1 MSKILVLAETDGAR
15 ILPGTAS
22 GILFAQQMGKVTG
35 AEGFD
40 LLLVGGEGIG
50 AEAENWVGYGAERV
64 LVVASAALAHPTAD
78 RIAAVCV
85 AALERFGAT
94 SLVGLASSLGRDV
107 LPRVAALR
115 DLPMLSDVLRIER
128 DAASGRPVFQRPMYA
143 GNIVATVQIE
153 GDAGVFSV
161 RGTAFPAP
169 QAEERQTRQ
178 SKSEVVS
185 LPLEGVQ
192 LPEGT
197 TWIGLEEGDRRRPEL
212 TTASVVVSG
221 GRPLRDAAT
230 FERLVGGLADR
241 LGGAVGATRAAVDSG
256 IAPNELQIGQTGKV
270 VAPQLYIAAGISG
283 SVQHLAGMKDSKV
296 IVAINTDPNAP
307 IFEVAD
313 YGLVADLHT
322 ALPELIA
329 RLAPEA

>member
-1 MSKILVLAETDGAR
+1 MSNILILAETDGAR
-15 ILPGTAS
+15 ILPGTVS
-22 GILFAQQMGKVTG
+22 GILFAQRMVKVMG

-40 LLLVGGEGIG
+40 LLLIGGEEIG
-50 AEAENWVGYGAERV
+50 AEAGKWVEYGAGRV
-64 LVVASAALAHPTAD
+64 LVAASAALAHPTAD
-78 RIAAVCV
+78 RMAAVCI
-85 AALERFGAT
+85 AAIERSGAT

-115 DLPMLSDVLRIER
+115 NLPMLSDVLQIDR
-128 DAASGRPVFQRPMYA
+128 DTVSGRPIFQRPMYA

-161 RGTAFPAP
+161 RGTAFPAS
-169 QAEERQTRQ
+169 QVEGRQ
-178 SKSEVVS
+178 SNSVVVS

-197 TWIGLEEGDRRRPEL
+197 TWIGLELGDQRRPEL

-296 IVAINTDPNAP
+296 IVCISNEGRQM
-307 IFEVAD
+307 F
-313 YGLVADLHT
+313 
-322 ALPELIA
+322 
-329 RLAPEA
+329 